1 MATERSAVV
10 RRRSATAVGVYA
22 ATVLGVGTTIA
33 ATRIL
38 GSSYAQFAVVFSIVS
53 FFQMLLDLTVDE
65 ALIKY
70 GFRYVTA
77 EDWPRLRRLFEVALG
92 LKLAGGGLALLV
104 IAGLAPFTASIW
116 QHQHG
121 LAWPL
126 VVGAFVPLAQATETI
141 AGCALILRDRLPVRA
156 WFYTVGMAAR
166 LAGTAIGAT
175 QGVLGA
181 MIGLLV
187 GQVVSSLAIS
197 GTGWRAWRAFP
208 IHESRPLGEDAA
220 DLRRFVISSSAA
232 TSLTSG
238 RALLGTWLI
247 GAIAPFQQAAYFRNA
262 QAPLTALAAIS
273 SPARMVLLAEQTA
286 DYERGQRDRVRRL
299 LRRYILFSTLVMFVV
314 VPVGWFLTPY
324 VMEIY
329 GHRFRLHATTPARI
343 VLFVGALQFISG
355 FSKTLPVSL
364 GRPNLRVISHG
375 IEVVIF
381 VPLLVVF
388 SHYWGATGG
397 ALAMLVSTI
406 AFCVIWAW
414 LLHQLR
420 DALANVAPAEVV

>member
-1 MATERSAVV
+1 MASERSGVV
-10 RRRSATAVGVYA
+10 RRRSTTAVGVYA
-22 ATVLGVGTTIA
+22 ATVLGVGTTVA

-38 GSSYAQFAVVFSIVS
+38 GGSYAQFAVAYSVVS

-92 LKLAGGGLALLV
+92 FKLVGGVLALLV
-104 IAGLAPFTASIW
+104 IAGLAPFSDRIW
-116 QHQHG
+116 HHS
-121 LAWPL
+121 LVWPL

-156 WFYTVGMAAR
+156 WFYSVGMAAR

-181 MIGLLV
+181 MVGLLV

-208 IHESRPLGEDAA
+208 IHKSRPLGEDAA

-247 GAIAPFQQAAYFRNA
+247 GAIAPLQQAAYFRNA
-262 QAPLTALAAIS
+262 QAPLTAMAAIS

-286 DYERGQRDRVRRL
+286 DYERGHRDRVRQL
-299 LRRYILFSTLVMFVV
+299 LRRYILFSTLVMFIV

-329 GHRFRLHATTPARI
+329 GHSFRLHATTPARI

-381 VPLLVVF
+381 VPSLIVF

-397 ALAMLVSTI
+397 ALAMLVSTA
-406 AFCVIWAW
+406 AFCAIWAW
-414 LLHQLR
+414 LLHHLR
-420 DALANVAPAEVV
+420 EALANVAPAEAV